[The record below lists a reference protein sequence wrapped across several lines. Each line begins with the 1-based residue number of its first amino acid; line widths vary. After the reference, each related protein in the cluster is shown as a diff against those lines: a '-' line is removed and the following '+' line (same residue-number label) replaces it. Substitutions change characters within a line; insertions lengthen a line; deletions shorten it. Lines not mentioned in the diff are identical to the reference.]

1 MVSVIVI
8 PIIVVA
14 IVGLLGYLV
23 YRYLITDM
31 SSRRTV
37 QNTLRQYNID
47 KTPSQIVRE
56 YYKMG
61 GDSLSERDVQRV
73 TKEHMRTDPDSFLE
87 MYDKLRESMP
97 RSASKDSEVQ
107 KKQTRTKT
115 NQDANSQQDTTNN
128 DPNNSKHDRNSES

>member
-8 PIIVVA
+8 PIIIVA

-23 YRYLITDM
+23 YRYLITDV

-37 QNTLRQYNID
+37 QNTLSQYNIN

-56 YYKMG
+56 YYKMN
-61 GDSLSERDVQRV
+61 GDSLSERDVQRL
-73 TKEHMRTDPDSFLE
+73 TKEHMRNDPDSFLE

-97 RSASKDSEVQ
+97 RSEPKDDDTQRPNRGKNNPDDSEYD
-107 KKQTRTKT
+107 RT
-115 NQDANSQQDTTNN
+115 
-128 DPNNSKHDRNSES
+128 SEP